1 MRQRSLALLFALTL
15 LTPALYAEE
24 AITEPAVPVTE
35 PGDPGDPAEYDELDA
50 VAEPEPAG
58 PSTDTTEALML
69 RLREE
74 NRRLRLQLQTEQAK
88 VLPAMLNE
96 QQQWFAVGGAVGVV
110 SFTLGLLVTRGRRR
124 RQWLN

>member
-1 MRQRSLALLFALTL
+1 MRQRPLALLFALTL
-15 LTPALYAEE
+15 LAPALYAEE

-35 PGDPGDPAEYDELDA
+35 PGDPAEYDELDA

-58 PSTDTTEALML
+58 PSADTTEALLL

>member
-1 MRQRSLALLFALTL
+1 MEVAPEPQAATPGADTTQALL
-15 LTPALYAEE
+15 
-24 AITEPAVPVTE
+24 
-35 PGDPGDPAEYDELDA
+35 
-50 VAEPEPAG
+50 
-58 PSTDTTEALML
+58 L

-88 VLPAMLNE
+88 AMPVLLND

-110 SFTLGLLVTRGRRR
+110 SFTLGLLVSRGRRR

>member
-1 MRQRSLALLFALTL
+1 MRQRPLSLLLALTL
-15 LTPALYAEE
+15 LAPVLHAEE
-24 AITEPAVPVTE
+24 AAPEPYVPAVE
-35 PGDPGDPAEYDELDA
+35 SSELIDFEGME
-50 VAEPEPAG
+50 VAPEPQAATPG
-58 PSTDTTEALML
+58 ADTTQALLL

-88 VLPAMLNE
+88 AMPVLLND

-110 SFTLGLLVTRGRRR
+110 SFTLGLLVSRGRRR

>member
-1 MRQRSLALLFALTL
+1 MRQRPLSLLFALSL
-15 LTPALYAEE
+15 LAPALHAQEE
-24 AITEPAVPVTE
+24 PIEPPTTVTE
-35 PGDPGDPAEYDELDA
+35 PTDSIEFEALEVE
-50 VAEPEPAG
+50 AEPQLAG
-58 PSTDTTEALML
+58 LAGDTTEALLL

-88 VLPAMLNE
+88 VLPAMLSE
-96 QQQWFAVGGAVGVV
+96 QQQWFAVGGAVGVI

>member
-1 MRQRSLALLFALTL
+1 MRQRPLSLLLALML
-15 LTPALYAEE
+15 LAPVLHAEE
-24 AITEPAVPVTE
+24 AV
-35 PGDPGDPAEYDELDA
+35 
-50 VAEPEPAG
+50 PEPYVPADESSASIDIEEMEVAPEPQAATPG
-58 PSTDTTEALML
+58 ADTTQALLL

-88 VLPAMLNE
+88 AAPVLLND

-110 SFTLGLLVTRGRRR
+110 SFTLGLLVSRGRRR

>member
-1 MRQRSLALLFALTL
+1 MRQRPLSLLLALTL
-15 LTPALYAEE
+15 LAPALHAEDAAPE
-24 AITEPAVPVTE
+24 PYVPAVE
-35 PGDPGDPAEYDELDA
+35 SSELIDFEEME
-50 VAEPEPAG
+50 VAPEPQAATPG
-58 PSTDTTEALML
+58 ADTTQALLL

-88 VLPAMLNE
+88 AMPVLLND

-110 SFTLGLLVTRGRRR
+110 SFTLGLLVSRGRRR

>member
-1 MRQRSLALLFALTL
+1 MRQRPLSLLLALML
-15 LTPALYAEE
+15 LAPVLHAEE
-24 AITEPAVPVTE
+24 AV
-35 PGDPGDPAEYDELDA
+35 
-50 VAEPEPAG
+50 PEPYIPADESSASIDIEEMQVAPEPQAATPG
-58 PSTDTTEALML
+58 ADTTQALLL

-88 VLPAMLNE
+88 AAPVLLND

-110 SFTLGLLVTRGRRR
+110 SFTLGLLVSRGRRR

>member
-1 MRQRSLALLFALTL
+1 MRQRPLSLLFALTL
-15 LTPALYAEE
+15 LAPVLHAEE
-24 AITEPAVPVTE
+24 AAPEPYVPAVESSE
-35 PGDPGDPAEYDELDA
+35 PIDFEEMEGA
-50 VAEPEPAG
+50 PEPQAATPG
-58 PSTDTTEALML
+58 ADTTQALLL

-88 VLPAMLNE
+88 AIPVLLND

-110 SFTLGLLVTRGRRR
+110 SFTLGLLVSRGRRR

>member
-1 MRQRSLALLFALTL
+1 MRQRPLSLLLALTL
-15 LTPALYAEE
+15 LAPALHAEE
-24 AITEPAVPVTE
+24 AAPEPYVPAVE
-35 PGDPGDPAEYDELDA
+35 SSELIDFEEME
-50 VAEPEPAG
+50 VAPEPQAATPG
-58 PSTDTTEALML
+58 ADTTQALLL

-88 VLPAMLNE
+88 AMPVLLND

-110 SFTLGLLVTRGRRR
+110 SFTLGLLVSRGRRR

>member
-1 MRQRSLALLFALTL
+1 MRQRPLSLLLALTL
-15 LTPALYAEE
+15 LAPALHAEE
-24 AITEPAVPVTE
+24 AAPEPYVPAVE
-35 PGDPGDPAEYDELDA
+35 SSELIDFEGME
-50 VAEPEPAG
+50 VAPEPQAATPG
-58 PSTDTTEALML
+58 ADTTQALLL

-88 VLPAMLNE
+88 AMPVLLND

-110 SFTLGLLVTRGRRR
+110 SFTLGLLVSRGRRR

>member
-1 MRQRSLALLFALTL
+1 MRQRPLSLLLALML
-15 LTPALYAEE
+15 LAPVLHAEE
-24 AITEPAVPVTE
+24 AV
-35 PGDPGDPAEYDELDA
+35 
-50 VAEPEPAG
+50 PEPYVPADESSASIDIEEMQVAPEPQAATPG
-58 PSTDTTEALML
+58 ADTTQALLL

-88 VLPAMLNE
+88 AAPVLLND

-110 SFTLGLLVTRGRRR
+110 SFTLGLLVSRGRRR

>member
-1 MRQRSLALLFALTL
+1 MRQRPLSLLFALSL
-15 LTPALYAEE
+15 LAPALHAQE
-24 AITEPAVPVTE
+24 APIEPPPTVTE
-35 PGDPGDPAEYDELDA
+35 PTDSIEFEALEVE
-50 VAEPEPAG
+50 AEPQLAG
-58 PSTDTTEALML
+58 LAGDTTEALLL

-96 QQQWFAVGGAVGVV
+96 QQQWFAVGGAVGVI

>member
-1 MRQRSLALLFALTL
+1 MRQRPLSLLLALTL
-15 LTPALYAEE
+15 LAPVLHAEE
-24 AITEPAVPVTE
+24 AAPEPYVPAVE
-35 PGDPGDPAEYDELDA
+35 SSELIDFEEME
-50 VAEPEPAG
+50 VAPEPQAATPG
-58 PSTDTTEALML
+58 ADTTQALLL

-88 VLPAMLNE
+88 AMPVLLND

-110 SFTLGLLVTRGRRR
+110 SFTLGLLVSRGRRR

>member
-1 MRQRSLALLFALTL
+1 MRQRPLSLLLALTL
-15 LTPALYAEE
+15 LAPALHAEE
-24 AITEPAVPVTE
+24 AAPEPYVPAVE
-35 PGDPGDPAEYDELDA
+35 SSELIDFEEME
-50 VAEPEPAG
+50 VAPEPQAATPG
-58 PSTDTTEALML
+58 ADTTQALLL

-88 VLPAMLNE
+88 AIPVLLND

-110 SFTLGLLVTRGRRR
+110 SFTLGLLVSRGRRR

>member
-1 MRQRSLALLFALTL
+1 MRQRPLSLLFALSL
-15 LTPALYAEE
+15 LAPALHAQEE
-24 AITEPAVPVTE
+24 PIEPPPIVTE
-35 PGDPGDPAEYDELDA
+35 PTDSIEFEALEVE
-50 VAEPEPAG
+50 AEPQLAG
-58 PSTDTTEALML
+58 LAGDTTEALLL

-88 VLPAMLNE
+88 VLPALLNE

>member
-35 PGDPGDPAEYDELDA
+35 PGDPAGYDELDA

-58 PSTDTTEALML
+58 PSTDTTEALLL

>member
-35 PGDPGDPAEYDELDA
+35 PGEPGDPAEYDELDA

-58 PSTDTTEALML
+58 PSTDTTEALLL

>member
-1 MRQRSLALLFALTL
+1 MRQRPLSLLLALML
-15 LTPALYAEE
+15 LVPVLHAEE
-24 AITEPAVPVTE
+24 AVQEPHVP
-35 PGDPGDPAEYDELDA
+35 ADESSDSIDIEEME
-50 VAEPEPAG
+50 VAPEPQAATPG
-58 PSTDTTEALML
+58 ADTTQALLL

-88 VLPAMLNE
+88 AAPVLLND

-110 SFTLGLLVTRGRRR
+110 SFTLGLLVSRGRRR